1 MHILRWNDFVPRGG
15 QGAARGVRTEVQ
27 KALGIKLNV
36 ETINAN
42 DIPARATSAIQS
54 GNGPDIIMLLNNY
67 PHLYSSA
74 AVDVSAVA
82 EEVNKSGGGIYDSA
96 KQLNHVGGKWVS
108 MPWSMVPALIAYRKS
123 WFDEVGAKGVSED
136 VGNTTRSARS

>member
-1 MHILRWNDFVPRGG
+1 MFAQANTLHILRWNDFVP
-15 QGAARGVRTEVQ
+15 AADKVLREVYAPEVQ

-67 PHLYSSA
+67 PHLY
-74 AVDVSAVA
+74 AVA
-82 EEVNKSGGGIYDSA
+82 RR
-96 KQLNHVGGKWVS
+96 W
-108 MPWSMVPALIAYRKS
+108 
-123 WFDEVGAKGVSED
+123 
-136 VGNTTRSARS
+136 T